1 MSSTQYDVIR
11 LIAQV
16 LEQPAQSVGPKD
28 RFIEHLGASSLDV
41 VTLIMEIENHFDL
54 AETPDA
60 HIERIETVQD
70 LIDLVD
76 IMRSGD
82 PSPEATDI
90 VDIAIGSDHAAVG
103 LKAHLVEW
111 LRKERVSYIDLG
123 PNHSSSVDYPDF
135 AKLVCDR
142 VIAQDARMGILLCGS
157 GIGMSIAANKIK
169 GVRAALVSSALE
181 AQFARQ
187 HNDANVLC
195 LGARMIGTTVAESC
209 TDAFLHT
216 RFTPGDDGRH
226 RRRIQM
232 LDDL

>member
-1 MSSTQYDVIR
+1 MSSTQHDVIR

-16 LEQPAQSVGPKD
+16 LEQPAQSIGPRD

-60 HIERIETVQD
+60 QIEGIETVQD
-70 LIDLVD
+70 LIHLVEL
-76 IMRSGD
+76 MRSGE
-82 PSPEATDI
+82 PSEASDT
-90 VDIAIGSDHAAVG
+90 VDVALASDHAAVE

-111 LRKERVSYIDLG
+111 LRRHKVTYIDLG

-135 AKLVCDR
+135 AKLVGDR
-142 VIAQDARMGILLCGS
+142 VVSKDARMGILLCGS
-157 GIGMSIAANKIK
+157 GIGMSIAANKVT
-169 GVRAALVSSALE
+169 GVRAALVNSALQ
-181 AQFARQ
+181 AQLARQ

-209 TDAFLHT
+209 VDAFLHT
-216 RFTPGDDGRH
+216 RFTPGNDGRH
-226 RRRIQM
+226 QRRIQK
-232 LDDL
+232 LNDL